1 MLTSLI
7 LLAAM
12 QQKQPD
18 LAASF
23 ANPPLSARPH
33 TWWHWLNGNVTKAGI
48 TADLEAMKQVGIG
61 GAQMFTVD
69 QGVPAGS
76 AKYGSKLWREMTA
89 YAVKEAA
96 RLGLELCIHN
106 GAGWSSSG
114 GPWVTPA
121 DAMQVIAWS
130 KVNVHGPT
138 AFHEALPPVKA
149 PQVESNVD
157 YHKDIAVYAYRTVAE
172 GDHARPAG
180 FLEKTGVNRADRMD
194 PSVESQPTGLTVS
207 SKEMVQLTSHLDA
220 DGVLTWDV
228 PEGDW
233 TILRVGHVPTGVHN
247 HPAPPEGEGLEVDKL
262 SKEALDHF
270 WNGVLAKVVADSGS
284 LSGKVLN
291 NVLIDSYEV
300 GSQNWT
306 PKFREEFR
314 RRRGY
319 DPLPYLP
326 AMTGLTVNSPAET
339 ERFLWDMRRT
349 IADLFAD
356 NYFGHMAELCHKN
369 GLLFSTEP
377 YGNGNFENI
386 QSGSKAD
393 IPMAEFWLGGG
404 TMETTKMVSSSAH
417 VYGKPIVGAES
428 FTGDDIR
435 GRWLEEPYDL
445 KALGDLAFCEGIN
458 RYIFHRYAMQ
468 PWTTLKPGMTMG
480 PWGTH
485 LERTQTWWTEAATWM
500 KYIARC
506 QYLLQSGR
514 FVADACYFTGEAGPN
529 DLLYGDALRPQLP
542 KGYDYDGCET
552 ATIKRMTVH
561 NGRLQLPSGM
571 SYAMLILPESKFMTP
586 SLARKVKELVAAGAT
601 VVGPKP
607 ELSPSLQGY
616 PSCDTEVAK
625 IADEVWGHGKP
636 GPAFQHPYGKGR
648 VVSEMPLTT
657 VLNSMGIKPD
667 FDYAPRNYATK
678 LVTIHRLVQGADVYF
693 VSNQSQANTE
703 ATCTFRSDG
712 KVPELWNPEN
722 GKVVEAPA
730 YSFANG
736 RTTLKLRFL
745 PAESVFVVFRKPA
758 PKHHPVAVDTMSFRH
773 SEARVPIV
781 VVDKA
786 RYETEDG
793 RGVDVT
799 DKVRGMVHEGR
810 MEIPATNSEYGDPV
824 VNVVKHLSIEY
835 RLGGKRTVKTAPENG
850 VIDLIHIAPS
860 KPLPSEFDA
869 VAKGY
874 RQLELTPWKPN
885 AFVVDTPGGKRQ
897 VVWVRE
903 TPQVLNLSADWHLAF
918 PPKLGAPAHADFKK
932 LISWTNSSDQGI
944 KYFSGSAVYSKTI
957 TVPATFV
964 GSGKAIRLDLG
975 HVKNFA
981 TVTVNGHEVA
991 VLWKP
996 PFALDVTKFVK
1007 AGSNKIEV
1015 KVTNLWVN
1023 RLIGDEQYPSDVEW
1037 QDGHLAKW
1045 PEWLLEGKP
1054 RPSKE
1059 RVTFATWHFWN
1070 KNSPLLESGM
1080 IGPVTLQAAK
1090 KRVVKY

>member
-1 MLTSLI
+1 MNRSDRLD
-7 LLAAM
+7 
-12 QQKQPD
+12 PD
-18 LAASF
+18 L
-23 ANPPLSARPH
+23 
-33 TWWHWLNGNVTKAGI
+33 
-48 TADLEAMKQVGIG
+48 
-61 GAQMFTVD
+61 
-69 QGVPAGS
+69 
-76 AKYGSKLWREMTA
+76 
-89 YAVKEAA
+89 
-96 RLGLELCIHN
+96 
-106 GAGWSSSG
+106 
-114 GPWVTPA
+114 
-121 DAMQVIAWS
+121 
-130 KVNVHGPT
+130 GPT
-138 AFHEALPPVKA
+138 L
-149 PQVESNVD
+149 S
-157 YHKDIAVYAYRTVAE
+157 
-172 GDHARPAG
+172 
-180 FLEKTGVNRADRMD
+180 
-194 PSVESQPTGLTVS
+194 GLAVS
-207 SKEMVQLTSHLDA
+207 SKDIVQITRHLDK

-233 TILRVGHVPTGVHN
+233 TILRLGHVPTGVHN

-270 WNGVLAKVVADSGS
+270 WAGLMAKVVSDSGK
-284 LSGKVLN
+284 LPHKALN

-319 DPLPYLP
+319 DPIPYLP
-326 AMTGLTVNSPAET
+326 AITGLTVNSHAET
-339 ERFLWDMRRT
+339 ERFLWDVRRT

-377 YGNGNFENI
+377 YGNGNFDNI
-386 QSGSKAD
+386 LSGSKAD

-445 KALGDLAFCEGIN
+445 KALGDMAFSTGIN

-485 LERTQTWWTEAATWM
+485 LERTQTWWTEAGAWM
-500 KYIARC
+500 KYITRC

-514 FVADACYFTGEAGPN
+514 FVADACYYYGEAEPN

-542 KGYDYDGCET
+542 KGYDYDGCD
-552 ATIKRMTVH
+552 ASSIKKMTVH
-561 NGRLQLPSGM
+561 NGRVQLPSGM
-571 SYAMLILPESKFMTP
+571 SYSVLILPESKFMSP
-586 SLARKVKELVAAGAT
+586 AIARKVRELVAAGAT

-607 ELSPSLQGY
+607 MGSPSLQGY
-616 PSCDTEVAK
+616 PSCDNEVST
-625 IADEVWGHGKP
+625 IADEVWGQGTIPENYEHR
-636 GPAFQHPYGKGR
+636 FGKGR
-648 VVSEMPLTT
+648 VIYERPLSS
-657 VLNSMGIKPD
+657 VFASLNVKPD
-667 FDYAPRNYATK
+667 FEFAPHDYSTK
-678 LVTIHRLVQGADVYF
+678 LVDIHRTIQGADVYF
-693 VSNQSQANTE
+693 VSNQNQANIE
-703 ATCTFRSDG
+703 ATCTFRSSG
-712 KVPELWNPEN
+712 RVPELWHPET
-722 GKVVEAPA
+722 GVVEQAPA
-730 YSFANG
+730 FKEVNG
-736 RTTLKLRFL
+736 RTTLKYHFA
-745 PAESVFVVFRKPA
+745 PSESVFVVFRKVA
-758 PKHHPVAVDTMSFRH
+758 PKQHATLFEPIQFRA
-773 SEARVPIV
+773 SAPRVPMILI
-781 VVDKA
+781 DNA
-786 RYETEDG
+786 RYESEDG

-799 DKVRGMVHEGR
+799 DKVKAMVRENR
-810 MEIPATNSEYGDPV
+810 FEIPATNSEFGDPV
-824 VNVVKHLSIEY
+824 VNVVKHLKIEY
-835 RLGGKRTVKTAPENG
+835 RLGGKKSIKTAPENG
-850 VIDLIHIAPS
+850 AIDLIHVDVKKPVPS
-860 KPLPSEFDA
+860 SFD
-869 VAKGY
+869 VIRKSN
-874 RQLELTPWKPN
+874 RELELTPWKPN
-885 AFVVDTPGGKRQ
+885 MFVLDDVNGKRH
-897 VVWVRE
+897 VIRVAERPLSV
-903 TPQVLNLSADWHLAF
+903 NLSSDWHIAF
-918 PPKLGAPAHADFKK
+918 PPKLGAPTGADFKK
-932 LISWTNSSDQGI
+932 LISWTESKDSGI

-957 TVPATFV
+957 TVPASFV
-964 GSGKAIRLDLG
+964 GAGKAVRLDLG

-981 TVTVNGHEVA
+981 TVTINGREVA

-1007 AGSNKIEV
+1007 AGSNKVEI

-1080 IGPVTLQAAK
+1080 IGPVTLQSAT
-1090 KRVVKY
+1090 KRVLKY